1 MSTVPRAPRLDP
13 AGRLSATDEQ
23 RFAPPRWLRNP
34 HVQSVLSSSSLR
46 RALQRN
52 RAQNLLQDAREL
64 ILDCG
69 EGVRLQGFY
78 SQQRVQQRTR
88 GLVILLHGWEGSAG
102 SNYILSSGTRL
113 LEEGFDVFRLNFR
126 DHGAT
131 HHLNRELFHSCRID
145 EVVGAV
151 HALAKHFPQQ
161 RLAVAGFSLGG
172 NFALRVAARAPE
184 AGLHLVAAL
193 AVCPVIDPAQGLNGI
208 ERAPWFYQMYFLRKW
223 RSSLLHKQQLFPDLV
238 LFTKAELA
246 GNLRQLTASLVE
258 RHTRFGSLDAY
269 LSGYSVAGPTLS
281 ALSVP
286 TDILT
291 AADDPVIPLA
301 AFHNLQL
308 PAIAHLDIVD
318 GGGHCG
324 FIDDL
329 SLHSWSEDYI
339 AARLLARFAES

>member
-1 MSTVPRAPRLDP
+1 MSRLPRWPQLD
-13 AGRLSATDEQ
+13 SAEPLATTEE
-23 RFAPPRWLRNP
+23 RHFAPPRWLRNP
-34 HVQSVLSSSSLR
+34 HVQSVLSSSPLR

-52 RAQNLLQDAREL
+52 RAHNLLQDTREL
-64 ILDCG
+64 ILECG
-69 EGVRLQGFY
+69 EGVRLQGFH
-78 SQQRVQQRTR
+78 SLQKVQPRAR

-151 HALAKHFPQQ
+151 RALAGLFPQQ

-184 AGLHLVAAL
+184 AGLHLTAAL

-223 RSSLLHKQQLFPDLV
+223 RSSLLRKQQLFPEV
-238 LFTKAELA
+238 ALFTRAELA

-269 LSGYSVAGPTLS
+269 LDGYSVAGDTLA
-281 ALSVP
+281 ALRVP

-301 AFHNLQL
+301 GFHKLQL

-318 GGGHCG
+318 SGGHCG

-339 AARLLARFAES
+339 AARLLVRFAQS